1 MARWRIVAVG
11 ALISALLSGCASPTT
26 DCRPEI
32 ELETAQRPYTLA
44 AGDRLRVVVSG
55 QRELSKNYLVDRAGR
70 IAFPL
75 IGFVKVQ
82 GLSAAAVE
90 RVIAARLRDGYI
102 RDPKVTVQIE
112 AFQPFFVL
120 GEVARAGQYPSVEN
134 MTVRSAIAAAGGFK
148 PGAYEGGAD
157 LTRLIDRRPVTA
169 CVTLDFPVR
178 PGDTITA
185 LQGAF

>member
-1 MARWRIVAVG
+1 M
-11 ALISALLSGCASPTT
+11 SALLSGCASPTT

-32 ELETAQRPYTLA
+32 ELETAQRSYTAA
-44 AGDRLRVVVSG
+44 AGDRLRVAVLG

-102 RDPKVTVQIE
+102 RDPKVTVQIV

-120 GEVARAGQYPSVEN
+120 GEVARAGQYSSVEN

-148 PGAYEGGAD
+148 PGAYEGGAH

-169 CVTLDFPVR
+169 CVTLDVPVR
-178 PGDTITA
+178 PGDTITV
-185 LQGAF
+185 LQDAF